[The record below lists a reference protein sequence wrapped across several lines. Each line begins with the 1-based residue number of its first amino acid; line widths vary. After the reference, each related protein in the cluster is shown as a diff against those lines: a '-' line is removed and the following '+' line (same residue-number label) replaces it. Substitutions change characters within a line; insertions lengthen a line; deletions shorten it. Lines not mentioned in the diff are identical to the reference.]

1 LRIFLE
7 SVKLNEGLRAELSHR
22 FIELWME
29 DVDKEVIQ
37 ERRESAYNDIRTRWH
52 DTLQSLE
59 ERKRWR
65 QQYAH
70 VEDAR
75 FGE

>member
-1 LRIFLE
+1 
-7 SVKLNEGLRAELSHR
+7 
-22 FIELWME
+22 ME

-52 DTLQSLE
+52 DPLQSLE
-59 ERKRWR
+59 ESKRWR

-75 FGE
+75 FSE